1 MDKKFQ
7 ACVTKGP
14 SSVRFINHIP
24 AAQASLH
31 VICVA
36 AAPLDRALSEG
47 CT

>member
-7 ACVTKGP
+7 ACVNEGP
-14 SSVRFINHIP
+14 SSVQFINHIP
-24 AAQASLH
+24 AYQASLH
-31 VICVA
+31 VIGVA

>member
-7 ACVTKGP
+7 ACVNEGS

-24 AAQASLH
+24 AAKASLH

-47 CT
+47 WT